1 MTDRA
6 WRAIKAIALVA
17 ILIIVEILIIVG
29 FLLYEQKLYEEKLR
43 PFQKKDKTS
52 WERDVVDIFHQL
64 WYMNPNTWMKNKWLG
79 VLTRQNPMD
88 IWITQEIIVETKP
101 DFIIETGTLYG
112 GSALV
117 WATILQQ
124 VNPKGRIIT
133 VDIDD
138 LTQEAKKLPLWKEKV
153 DFFLGSSV
161 APEVLEAIRK
171 RVEGKKVLIIFDSDH
186 HKDHVLKEL
195 FSYSP
200 FVQVGGYII
209 VQDTNLNGHPVVPGW
224 GPGPME
230 AVEEFLAV
238 DKHFEPDQDWGRL
251 LFTFCPRGFLK
262 RVN

>member
-6 WRAIKAIALVA
+6 QKVIKVIAVA
-17 ILIIVEILIIVG
+17 ALLIFVG
-29 FLLYEQKLYEEKLR
+29 LLLYEQKLP
-43 PFQKKDKTS
+43 PFQERNKPSTEKDVL
-52 WERDVVDIFHQL
+52 DNFHQL
-64 WYMNPNTWMKNKWLG
+64 WYGNQNTWMKNKWFG

-88 IWITQEIIVETKP
+88 IWVTQEIIVETKP

-124 VNPKGRIIT
+124 VNPKGRVIT
-133 VDIDD
+133 VDIED
-138 LTQEAKKLPLWKEKV
+138 LTQEAKKLPIWKEKV

-161 APEVLEAIRK
+161 SPEVLEAIRK
-171 RVEGKKVLIIFDSDH
+171 RVEGKKVLVIFDSDH
-186 HKDHVLKEL
+186 RKDHVLKEL
-195 FSYSP
+195 FAYSP

-209 VQDTNLNGHPVVPGW
+209 VQDTNSNGHPVTPGS

-230 AVEEFLAV
+230 AVEEFLIV
-238 DKHFEPDQDWGRL
+238 NKHFESDLHRERL

-262 RVN
+262 RIN

>member
-6 WRAIKAIALVA
+6 RRAIKAIALIA
-17 ILIIVEILIIVG
+17 ILIILG
-29 FLLYEQKLYEEKLR
+29 FLLYEQELP
-43 PFQKKDKTS
+43 PFQKRGKTS
-52 WERDVVDIFHQL
+52 GERDVVDNFHQL
-64 WYMNPNTWMKNKWLG
+64 WYANRNTWMKNKWLG

-88 IWITQEIIVETKP
+88 IWVTQEIIVETKP
-101 DFIIETGTLYG
+101 DFIVETGTLYG

-133 VDIDD
+133 VDIED
-138 LTQEAKKLPLWKEKV
+138 LTQEAKNLPLWKEKV

-195 FSYSP
+195 FAYSP

-209 VQDTNLNGHPVVPGW
+209 VQDTNSNGHPVTPGW

-238 DKHFEPDQDWGRL
+238 NKHFEPDLGRERL

>member
-1 MTDRA
+1 MTDHA
-6 WRAIKAIALVA
+6 KKAIKAIVLVA
-17 ILIIVEILIIVG
+17 ILILVG
-29 FLLYEQKLYEEKLR
+29 LLYYGQKLP
-43 PFQKKDKTS
+43 PFQERS
-52 WERDVVDIFHQL
+52 RAAGERDVVDNFHRL
-64 WYMNPNTWMKNKWLG
+64 WYGNQNTWKENKWLG
-79 VLTRQNPMD
+79 VPTRQNPMD

-101 DFIIETGTLYG
+101 DFIVETGTFYG
-112 GSALV
+112 GSAMV

-124 VNPKGRIIT
+124 VNPKGRVIT
-133 VDIDD
+133 VDIEDF
-138 LTQEAKKLPLWKEKV
+138 TGEVKKLPLWKEKV

-161 APEVLEAIRK
+161 APDVVGAIRK

-195 FSYSP
+195 FAYSP
-200 FVQVGGYII
+200 FVQVGGYVI
-209 VQDTNLNGHPVVPGW
+209 VQDTNSNGHPVTPGW

-238 DKHFEPDQDWGRL
+238 DKHFEPDLARERL